1 MHVRIFDHLSSR
13 VASRVL
19 RWDVARSTAPRTSL
33 SNNNND
39 ILSSH
44 LQTPSSS
51 SSSSSSSLSSPS
63 PPNHDLTLYEFEG
76 SPWCRLVREYATVLD
91 LTLQIRPCPRQTLL
105 YGEGSFTSESR
116 FRPDAMKFHR
126 YNIASNSENVNDHLT
141 FPLLVD
147 RTRQNLNIKVN
158 SNNNNN
164 DNNNDDVD
172 VDDDIIVLRESYEI
186 VQHLWEQ
193 YGKSVVATKQCRQS
207 CRPDQLLHSNSIPFI
222 IRFLLLCGPSYI
234 RPWPRCGV
242 MRFPTITNQT
252 KIDTT
257 KKTTTNTTTTTL
269 TGTSTEIE
277 IEKTRIILYQ
287 SEGCPECRLVREVLC
302 SLEIPYTSVPVTEDG
317 SSSNTVPK
325 PAAAAA
331 ATTGTG
337 TGTSESASRV
347 HIPVLEVVN
356 IARPTI
362 NDASDNDN
370 STTIYHTGAKKC
382 VDYLRKTYVDSSN
395 TIIPKWF
402 DKISTKDNIGRNGGA
417 SLSVSAYTAFLKG
430 SRSFVPDHV
439 FR

>member
-1 MHVRIFDHLSSR
+1 
-13 VASRVL
+13 
-19 RWDVARSTAPRTSL
+19 
-33 SNNNND
+33 
-39 ILSSH
+39 
-44 LQTPSSS
+44 
-51 SSSSSSSLSSPS
+51 
-63 PPNHDLTLYEFEG
+63 
-76 SPWCRLVREYATVLD
+76 
-91 LTLQIRPCPRQTLL
+91 
-105 YGEGSFTSESR
+105 
-116 FRPDAMKFHR
+116 
-126 YNIASNSENVNDHLT
+126 
-141 FPLLVD
+141 
-147 RTRQNLNIKVN
+147 
-158 SNNNNN
+158 
-164 DNNNDDVD
+164 
-172 VDDDIIVLRESYEI
+172 
-186 VQHLWEQ
+186 
-193 YGKSVVATKQCRQS
+193 
-207 CRPDQLLHSNSIPFI
+207 
-222 IRFLLLCGPSYI
+222 
-234 RPWPRCGV
+234 

-252 KIDTT
+252 KKVTT

-269 TGTSTEIE
+269 TGTTTVIE
-277 IEKTRIILYQ
+277 IEKTRLILYQ

-302 SLEIPYTSVPVTEDG
+302 SFEIPYTSVPVTEDG

-331 ATTGTG
+331 ATTG

-370 STTIYHTGAKKC
+370 STTIHHTGANKC